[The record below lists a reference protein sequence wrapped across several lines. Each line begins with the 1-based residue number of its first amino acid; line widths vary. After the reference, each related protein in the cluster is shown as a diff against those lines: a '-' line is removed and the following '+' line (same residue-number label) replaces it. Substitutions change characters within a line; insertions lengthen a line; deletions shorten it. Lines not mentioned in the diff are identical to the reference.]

1 MTDRVT
7 GPSSGPPATPRH
19 RQAIPWHRG
28 MRVQVALGVSVL
40 VALSLGAALLA
51 TTRVVTRRSMSLASE
66 NMEAARS
73 AFYHLADSRAEFA
86 AAQTR
91 LITAL
96 PVFRAYM
103 TDSRLASDA
112 ATLGAMADHYRL
124 QLEAQFCI
132 LTDRTGLW
140 TASPGWAAG
149 QIPPA
154 AMRSTIDGAVKG
166 GARHD
171 IVSIDNKL
179 FLIVSE
185 PARFAEEILGT
196 LTVGYELNDAVAQ
209 ELAEVTHC
217 EVNLVAGDY
226 VSGSSLDPTKRA
238 LLGARLAGRHFEN
251 HRGVSVAVERL
262 SNVEYVT
269 GVYPLFRDRAPDG
282 RGGLILLQDW
292 RPTQLFLDEL
302 RGDFL
307 RGGLVIFAF
316 ALGGGFI
323 FSERV
328 TRPLKDIAEAAG
340 EMADGNWAHQVP
352 IRGSAE
358 ATTMATA
365 FNAMGTNLCHWYEE
379 AKDKSERLLV
389 SYERFRS
396 VTESARDAI
405 VSADDRG
412 AITFWNRSAGTIFGY
427 SEAEALGGAFTRLIA
442 EPHRQGYLDL
452 VTVLGS
458 GTDRSTPGWTIE
470 LTAVRKDGSEFP
482 AEFSLSAWQSGEATS
497 LTAVARDITARKRA
511 EAQARRHDQEVQSQR
526 LKTFRATMT
535 TVHDIVNNFLASM
548 QLIRLEAEGRLSEE
562 TLTLFDRLIQ
572 EAATELKV
580 LGDLQTIRE
589 KEMVIGR
596 GIEYQSSQTS

>member
-1 MTDRVT
+1 
-7 GPSSGPPATPRH
+7 
-19 RQAIPWHRG
+19 
-28 MRVQVALGVSVL
+28 VSVL
-40 VALSLGAALLA
+40 VGLSLGATLLA
-51 TTRVVTRRSMSLASE
+51 TTRVVTRRSLSLASE
-66 NMEAARS
+66 NLEAARS

-86 AAQTR
+86 SAQTR

-103 TDSRLASDA
+103 TDTRLAADE
-112 ATLGAMADHYRL
+112 ATLKAMADEYRL
-124 QLEAQFCI
+124 QLKAQFCI
-132 LTDRTGLW
+132 LTDRAGLW
-140 TASPGWAAG
+140 TASPGW
-149 QIPPA
+149 PA
-154 AMRSTIDGAVKG
+154 SQSPSEAVRSTIGGAVKG
-166 GARHD
+166 SARHN

-209 ELAEVTHC
+209 ELADVTHC
-217 EVNLVAGDY
+217 EVNLVAGDD
-226 VSGSSLDPTKRA
+226 VSGSSLPPTERA
-238 LLGARLAGRHFEN
+238 LLAARLAGGQFEIP
-251 HRGVSVAVERL
+251 HGSSLAFERL
-262 SNVEYVT
+262 SGFEYVT
-269 GVYPLFRDRAPDG
+269 GRYPLFRDPAHAAPG
-282 RGGLILLQDW
+282 ELILLQDW

-307 RGGLVIFAF
+307 RGGLIIFAC

-323 FSERV
+323 FSGRV
-328 TRPLKDIAEAAG
+328 TRALEDIAAAAG
-340 EMADGNWAHQVP
+340 EMADGHWGRQVP

-365 FNAMGTNLCHWYEE
+365 FNAMGTNLRHWYEE

-389 SYERFRS
+389 SYERFRA

-405 VSADDRG
+405 VSTDDQG

-427 SEAEALGGAFTRLIA
+427 SEAEALGSTLTHLIA
-442 EPHRQGYLDL
+442 EPHRKDYRHAVTAL
-452 VTVLGS
+452 VSGADPSTLG
-458 GTDRSTPGWTIE
+458 RTIE

-482 AEFSLSAWQSGEATS
+482 AEFSLSAWESVAARS
-497 LTAVARDITARKRA
+497 VTAVARDITERKQA
-511 EAQARRHDQEVQSQR
+511 EAQALRHSQEVQFQR

-535 TVHDIVNNFLASM
+535 TVHDIVNNFLANM
-548 QLIRLEAEGRLSEE
+548 QLIRMEAEGRLSDD

-572 EAATELKV
+572 ETATELKV

-596 GIEYQSSQTS
+596 GIEYQSSHTG